1 MNSSKRFD
9 AKYHKIIII
18 PMDLVYEIN
27 DDDDDDDDKYGG
39 SKISSVMFILF
50 R

>member
-1 MNSSKRFD
+1 
-9 AKYHKIIII
+9 
-18 PMDLVYEIN
+18 MDLVYEIN
-27 DDDDDDDDKYGG
+27 DDDDDDDDDKYGG